1 MLYIGGT
8 RDGQR
13 ANIPFNGNR
22 IRLPIEPER
31 QLEPEPFNLLFEP
44 PIQTEIYIRKEVWEK
59 GHYLFSVMVKD
70 GSEELLNAFL
80 KKYNSKSSP

>member
-31 QLEPEPFNLLFEP
+31 QIIDFLENLEQGK
-44 PIQTEIYIRKEVWEK
+44 INIK
-59 GHYLFSVMVKD
+59 
-70 GSEELLNAFL
+70 
-80 KKYNSKSSP
+80 